1 MSNHKSPESLPF
13 VVCPRCAGHG
23 LITNPAFDGVSPEA
37 SFGSAAADFVRELAS
52 GMHDVRCHECQGMR
66 VVRDVC
72 PCPACEDEREWAAV
86 DALAAAAERRMG
98 C

>member
-1 MSNHKSPESLPF
+1 MSNHTSPASLPF

-23 LITNPAFDGVSPEA
+23 HIPNPAFDGISPEA
-37 SFGSAAADFVRELAS
+37 SFGADADEFVREYVS
-52 GMHDVRCHECQGMR
+52 GDLDVRCPECNGVR

-72 PCPACEDEREWAAV
+72 GCATCEDEREWEEFDSLV
-86 DALAAAAERRMG
+86 AAAERRMG

>member
-23 LITNPAFDGVSPEA
+23 HVPNPAFDGVSPEA
-37 SFGSAAADFVRELAS
+37 SFGADADEFVREYVS
-52 GMHDVRCHECQGMR
+52 GMHDVRCPECHGVR

-72 PCPACEDEREWAAV
+72 ACATCADEREWAAV